1 MFSCVCDTLL
11 ISVVVLLRLCSCVG
25 VPLFVLLHLCF
36 CFCALA
42 FILLC
47 LCTWVCAPLFCNY
60 CLFSGL
66 CPLNARTH
74 ISLIRIMCLLVDN
87 ALLVRVCS
95 ICICVFLACAH
106 QLIGEAYTALVV
118 IEENKTLQVLVFV
131 LLCSWLVLG

>member
-11 ISVVVLLRLCSCVG
+11 ISVVVLLHLCSCVC

-74 ISLIRIMCLLVDN
+74 ILLIRIMCLLVDN

-106 QLIGEAYTALVV
+106 QLIGALVV